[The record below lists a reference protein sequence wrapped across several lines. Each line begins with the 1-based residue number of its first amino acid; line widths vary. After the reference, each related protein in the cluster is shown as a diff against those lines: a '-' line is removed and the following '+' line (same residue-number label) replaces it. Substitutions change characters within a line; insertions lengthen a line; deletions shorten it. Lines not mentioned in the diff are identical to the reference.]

1 MKGQQPLSPRKYI
14 ETRARS
20 LLIDKCYVNIGW
32 EEARLADVVVT
43 RRHTNGH
50 LTAGVFLVDLLCLG
64 IKDTFFFFNEYE
76 EVLYEKLPVN
86 SGMFQEIDYSLA
98 HNIIYAGHDFAM
110 DYDIHPHKEFQA
122 TKYILEEDTDDIP
135 LIEIPTGDKKGNPH
149 LLVAADYN
157 YKPVLKKLRKNAGE
171 GAFTFTLKGTEFDD
185 WEETEWDDDEDER
198 SLDEI
203 EPDFLG
209 FSDTKFA
216 SGEELEKAFKSDN
229 RSVLDK
235 HIISIEMILRSFDE
249 NEPGWNKP
257 VEQILEMDDYRR
269 FEKSPDNEPGDEE
282 RVDKEI
288 KKIAGELGPF
298 LDEKETEQKDAK
310 LFMMFEEHTQ
320 DEIPVF
326 VLLNLLPMQVLKNR
340 WETVQQRF
348 TGYPPLVQLVLTT
361 ISLALDLPA
370 AEPQMDSIVKSR
382 SIEEAFPGH
391 WLFYGLHHKIFWIA
405 RALSAMHQDNKEQLQ
420 HYHSMLS
427 LSDLPTGQLKLLY
440 VLTFSKWVEKELKR
454 RVEEE

>member
-1 MKGQQPLSPRKYI
+1 MKGQQQLSPRKYI

-20 LLIDKCYVNIGW
+20 LPINKCFVNTGW

-64 IKDTFFFFNEYE
+64 VKDTFFFFNEFE
-76 EVLYEKLPVN
+76 ETLNEKLPLN

-110 DYDIHPHKEFQA
+110 EYDIHPHKDFQT

-135 LIEIPTGDKKGNPH
+135 LIEIPTGDKNGNPH
-149 LLVAADYN
+149 LLVTADYN
-157 YKPVLKKLRKNAGE
+157 YKPALDKLKKNAGE
-171 GAFTFTLKGTEFDD
+171 GAFTFTLKGTGFDD
-185 WEETEWDDDEDER
+185 LEETEWDEDEW

-209 FSDTKFA
+209 FSDAKFA
-216 SGEELEKAFKSDN
+216 SGEELDRAFKSDN

-235 HIISIEMILRSFDE
+235 QIISIEMILRTFNE
-249 NEPGWNKP
+249 VEPGWDKP
-257 VEQILEMDDYRR
+257 EEEIREMDDYIR
-269 FEKSPDNEPGDEE
+269 FDMSPDNEPGDEE

-288 KKIAGELGPF
+288 KRIAGELGPF
-298 LDEKETEQKDAK
+298 LDKKETEQKDAK
-310 LFMMFEEHTQ
+310 LFAMFEEHAQ
-320 DEIPVF
+320 DEILVF
-326 VLLNLLPMQVLKNR
+326 VLLNLLPIRVLENR
-340 WETVQQRF
+340 WETVQQQF
-348 TGYPPLVQLVLTT
+348 TGYLPLVQLVLTT

-370 AEPQMDSIVKSR
+370 AEPKMDLILKSR
-382 SIEEAFPGH
+382 SLEEAFHGH
-391 WLFYGLHHKIFWIA
+391 RQFYGLHHKIFWAA

-420 HYHSMLS
+420 HYHSMLT

-440 VLTFSKWVEKELKR
+440 VLTFSKWLQKELKR